1 MHFAL
6 TLRLVG
12 MLLILYSLTLLPP
25 ILIAM
30 LDHNDT
36 LWAFVATFAVMLFT
50 GSLLWFRRSQK
61 NFSDLQVRDGF
72 IVIVV
77 FWVVLSAVS
86 ALPFL
91 AIQDLTFSQAL
102 FEAVSGFTT
111 TGATVIKD
119 IDMLPDAILYYRQQL
134 QFLGGLG
141 VIVLAIAI
149 LPMLGLGGYQLS
161 RAEAPGPMRDEKLSP
176 RVAHAAKVLLII
188 YFGLTI
194 LCAIAYKLAG
204 MTWFDAVAHSYTTV
218 STSGFSTHDASIGHF
233 DSVLIESIA
242 IVFMILGSLNF
253 TLHYLVLH
261 KKDLSYYRKDAQ
273 SRVFINIILVLVL
286 ITTVVL
292 YVNDTYPLLE
302 SLRKAAFQ
310 VVSLITTS
318 GFTTADYSLWPM
330 FLPVLVFG
338 SGFIGGCVGSTA
350 GGFKIVRIM
359 LLYKQGMRE
368 LMRLIHPNAVIQ
380 VRIGERVVSERVASA
395 VLGFTFMYIA
405 SFLILSLLMMAT
417 GLDIVEAFAA
427 TAACINTVGPGLGGV
442 TANFSSVSDAGLWI
456 SAFAMILGRLEIF
469 ALLVVLTPAFW
480 RQ

>member
-1 MHFAL
+1 MQLSL

-25 ILIAM
+25 IVIA
-30 LDHNDT
+30 LWDYNDS
-36 LWAFVATFAVMLFT
+36 LWAFLTSFGVMLVT

-61 NFSDLQVRDGF
+61 KFSDLQARDGF
-72 IVIVV
+72 VVIVV

-111 TGATVIKD
+111 TGATVITE

-176 RVAHAAKVLLII
+176 RVAHAAKVLLGL
-188 YFGLTI
+188 YFGLTL
-194 LCAIAYKLAG
+194 LCAVAYKVAG

-218 STSGFSTHDASIGHF
+218 STSGFSTHDASLGHY
-233 DSVLIESIA
+233 DNVWIELIA
-242 IVFMILGSLNF
+242 ILFMLLGSLNF
-253 TLHYLVLH
+253 TLHYLAVH
-261 KKDLSYYRKDAQ
+261 KKTLSYYWKDTQ
-273 SRVFINIILVLVL
+273 SRVFINIVAVLVL
-286 ITTVVL
+286 ITTFVL
-292 YVNDTYPLLE
+292 YFNDTYPFLE
-302 SLRKAAFQ
+302 ALRKAAFQ
-310 VVSLITTS
+310 VVSTITTT
-318 GFTTADYSLWPM
+318 GFATADYSQWPM

-338 SGFIGGCVGSTA
+338 IGFIGGCVGSTA
-350 GGFKIVRIM
+350 GGFKVVRII

-380 VRIGERVVSERVASA
+380 VRIGERVVPERVAEA
-395 VLGFTFMYIA
+395 VLGFTFMYMA

-417 GLDIVEAFAA
+417 GLEIVEAFSA
-427 TAACINTVGPGLGGV
+427 TATCINNIGPGLGEV
-442 TANFSSVSDAGLWI
+442 TGSFASVNSVGLWI
-456 SAFAMILGRLEIF
+456 SCFAMILGRLEIF